1 MTDFIQTRFY
11 NPSVV
16 NSYIKENS
24 KDAEISQAHILEL
37 QKKFALTLE
46 EPAVRNSFHYNQDH
60 DDIFERSRIY
70 GILLETTGG
79 LLSVQFVDINGIRLH
94 YSTLARD
101 IISQSSDSASYRN
114 YTEDPLSLPYDAIS
128 VTANGTPKY
137 TMDGNGERIIYSFPF
152 VDSMNVYRGTA
163 VFSVSVRAL
172 AEKLISEGRL
182 KVNEDVSI
190 ISSPPGVL
198 FGSPD
203 SAKKDIF
210 RNVSMIWNQ
219 GKQGR
224 ITLDAEDSGMKF
236 SLISFKTDNDL
247 FFGRLVNDALFSISD
262 SLRITFYLAMFLT
275 FYLTLFFLTNF
286 KPNPVTVVQNRLT
299 KLKDNL
305 FEQLYVRKSSQ
316 DKVKWIFELEQR
328 RDGIRSELKSNLK
341 MSKRSKKT
349 IDAIIDK
356 SWDEFLAVMKSG
368 SPAPADKIIAVKPVD
383 EIDEAV
389 ELCEVEEIENV
400 EEITEE
406 IDEAEG
412 LNEAEEIDEVESID
426 EPEELGEVEEASDVE
441 ETDEI
446 EEITEVEEI
455 SEAEEIDEVEIDEV
469 ESIDEPEEL
478 DEVEEAADVEEIDE
492 VKEISEAEEISE
504 TEEIDE
510 VESIDEP
517 EELGEVEELAK
528 IEPDKTEESPEISGR
543 SLGLLKHAMKI
554 AEDKVKIIAQESST
568 EILSDNQENET
579 PVSVSKGLLAL
590 ASEIE
595 FNNEYPVFSEPEDE
609 EQIDAEFDIVSPF
622 ASMFSALRKKERT
635 AGKKGSV
642 SEKKKPAAAKKK
654 SGAKEKPVKKKTA
667 SAEKK
672 PSSKKRKPAADNTP
686 AEENKTAVDEKKPGR
701 KRKPKK
707 DQ

>member
-383 EIDEAV
+383 EIDEAE
-389 ELCEVEEIENV
+389 ELSEVEEIENA

-406 IDEAEG
+406 IDEVESIDEPEELGEVEEAADVEEIDEVEEIS
-412 LNEAEEIDEVESID
+412 EAEEIDEVESID
-426 EPEELGEVEEASDVE
+426 EPEELGEVEEAADVE
-441 ETDEI
+441 EI
-446 EEITEVEEI
+446 VEVEEI
-455 SEAEEIDEVEIDEV
+455 SDAEEIN
-469 ESIDEPEEL
+469 
-478 DEVEEAADVEEIDE
+478 
-492 VKEISEAEEISE
+492 E